1 MIPAALLIELG
12 ARILDK
18 IIPDKDARAKA
29 QEELL
34 KTANDQEFQLALAQ
48 IEVNKEEAKS
58 ESLFKSGW
66 RPAIGWT
73 CTFGLIYNFVLY
85 PFLLWL
91 VAVTGSSIVPPPLV
105 SDILMELVFALL
117 GLGGLRTYEK
127 VKGIK

>member
-1 MIPAALLIELG
+1 MIPAALLIEIG
-12 ARILDK
+12 AKLLDK

-73 CTFGLIYNFVLY
+73 CTLGLIYNFVLY

-91 VAVTGSSIVPPPLV
+91 VAITGSTIVPPPLI

>member
-1 MIPAALLIELG
+1 MIPAALLIEVG

-73 CTFGLIYNFVLY
+73 CTLGLIYNFVLY